1 MIERGGQTRSGRK
14 QDRIER
20 HCENIARHLVLQMK
34 NNFDVPY
41 IAKITGKEPPEIIK
55 AFAQQ
60 GRFNP
65 ASQTITFTSE
75 DIKGEFDVG
84 IKVGSTLPLDIA
96 TRDHILDSVLQTGA
110 QMAAVP
116 SIPPFLAEVIKERL
130 KDYEIKGLERAFD
143 QQMAGAAQQK

>member
-1 MIERGGQTRSGRK
+1 
-14 QDRIER
+14 
-20 HCENIARHLVLQMK
+20 
-34 NNFDVPY
+34 
-41 IAKITGKEPPEIIK
+41 
-55 AFAQQ
+55 
-60 GRFNP
+60 
-65 ASQTITFTSE
+65 TFTSE

-143 QQMAGAAQQK
+143 QQMAGAAQQKQGEALQQETEKAKTEAETQKRKSQSAQINADTIIKTANALGKASGDIHPST